1 MLHEPSGIR
10 TLTPEELDEV
20 NGGVGL
26 LAAGA
31 FLVLCLGAGL
41 AVGYYLNHHNASSG
55 DSGSPSPT
63 GTPTP
68 NGSSMNGKL

>member
-31 FLVLCLGAGL
+31 FLVLCLGAGF
-41 AVGYYLNHHNASSG
+41 AVGYYINHHNAPSG
-55 DSGSPSPT
+55 GSGSPSPT
-63 GTPTP
+63 GTPIPTGTP
-68 NGSSMNGKL
+68 SH